1 MAKQFNRDID
11 LAGGARLMKGATVL
25 IDADG
30 NIDAPLTTTNLTVSG
45 TTTLGDA
52 VTDTTGITGATTITS
67 TSASAL
73 TVGANGAT
81 NPVLKV
87 AASTASVATGLS
99 LTGAAAAGGMAV
111 AVVSS
116 GTNENLTVDAKG
128 SGTIS
133 IGSVSTGNISLAR
146 GTTVNGQFVANGQST
161 VAAGEAVGAGGS
173 SNCNLV
179 IGNVAG
185 FGIYTGSGAPTVSA
199 AKGSLYLR
207 TDGSG
212 VTDRAFINTN
222 GSTTWTA
229 LTTVA

>member
-1 MAKQFNRDID
+1 M
-11 LAGGARLMKGATVL
+11 

-52 VTDTTGITGATTITS
+52 STDTTGIVGATTVTS
-67 TSASAL
+67 SSASAL
-73 TVGANGAT
+73 TVGLAGAT

-87 AASTASVATGLS
+87 DASTASVATGIKVK
-99 LTGAAAAGGMAV
+99 GAAAAGGV
-111 AVVSS
+111 AVSAISS
-116 GTNENLTVDAKG
+116 GTNENLTIDAKG
-128 SGTIS
+128 SGTVT
-133 IGSVSTGNISLAR
+133 IGSFSTGAIALER
-146 GTTVNGQFVANGQST
+146 VTTVNGAFTANGAST

-173 SNCNLV
+173 TNCKLV
-179 IGNVAG
+179 IGNVAN
-185 FGIYTGSGAPTVSA
+185 FGVFTGSGAPTVSA

-212 VTDRAFINTN
+212 VTDRAYINTN

-229 LTTVA
+229 ITTVA